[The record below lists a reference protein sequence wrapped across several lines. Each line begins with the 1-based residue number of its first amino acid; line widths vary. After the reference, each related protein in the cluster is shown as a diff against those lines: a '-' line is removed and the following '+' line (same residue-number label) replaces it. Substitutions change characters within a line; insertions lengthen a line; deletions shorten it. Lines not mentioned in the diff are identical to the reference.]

1 MPTLSRAGTWLFLAS
16 LLPINANAQELTDAQ
31 VVEMILRDGAQAR
44 AIRASLEVTRREQ
57 AARTVFPNPGV
68 AYSREGAGFT
78 EFFQIEQPLPIFG
91 SRGALTNA
99 GSAATAAAEAE
110 RDARLWLLRADA
122 QTLVARLLS
131 EQETLDVTEASLRE
145 IERIVSV
152 LRVREQEGEGSRFD
166 RLRAEHELV
175 EARHGSIDAA
185 ISVAEARAAI
195 TAAAGEGMRFS
206 RVTGVLYAD
215 RTLPTLEELQGRALS
230 ARADLRA
237 AQSAIDRFRFEASA
251 ARKNRLPA
259 PTVLGGVKRAD
270 SSAGRESGGLFGV
283 SVNVPLFDAGGREAS
298 RWVAEQE
305 RMEAERL
312 FVMQSIRA
320 QLTAAADV
328 MVLRQNAVKAA
339 DAGASADE
347 LARIAEVA
355 YTEGEVGILELL
367 DAHRTAVR
375 ARIRAIDTRLAARMA
390 QIAVERAVGDTIWP

>member
-1 MPTLSRAGTWLFLAS
+1 MPTLSRAGTWLCWAL
-16 LLPINANAQELTDAQ
+16 LLPMSAHAQELTDTQ
-31 VVEMILRDGAQAR
+31 LVEMIVRDGAQAR
-44 AIRASLEVTRREQ
+44 AVRATLEVARREQ
-57 AARTVFPNPGV
+57 AARTVFPNPGG
-68 AYSREGAGFT
+68 AYIREGAGFS

-91 SRGALTNA
+91 SRSALASA

-110 RDARLWLLRADA
+110 RDARLWQLRADA

-131 EQETLDVTEASLRE
+131 GQERLDATEASIRD

-152 LRVREQEGEGSRFD
+152 LRIRAQEGEGSRFD
-166 RLRAEHELV
+166 RLRAEQELAD
-175 EARHGSIDAA
+175 ARQTSIDAA
-185 ISVAEARAAI
+185 ALVAEARAAV
-195 TAAAGEGMRFS
+195 TAATGEATRFA
-206 RVTGVLYAD
+206 RVTGALYAD
-215 RTLPTLEELQGRALS
+215 RMLPTLEALQGRALS

-251 ARKNRLPA
+251 ARKSRLPT

-270 SSAGRESGGLFGV
+270 SGAGRESGGLFGV
-283 SVNVPLFDAGGREAS
+283 SVNLPLFDAGGREAS
-298 RWVAEQE
+298 HWLAEQE

-312 FVMQSIRA
+312 FLMQSIRA
-320 QLTAAADV
+320 QVTAAADV
-328 MVLRQNAVKAA
+328 MALRQRAVKAA

-355 YTEGEVGILELL
+355 YTEGEVGVLELL

-375 ARIRAIDTRLAARMA
+375 ARIRAIEMRLAARMA